1 MPTSRSLSVG
11 MTGYIP
17 DTGSLFIDIDHDAHM
32 VSGNGEREKQFM
44 MISGMISSAY
54 EGFVWEQFTGLP
66 SVSTMALLY
75 EAIEEETE
83 LEIVTKDN
91 YNEKKADLKLSA
103 STRTSIEK
111 ELAAGKVVIIPQEQT
126 EILDWQGSGYIVLE
140 PGTMAGAYKI
150 EGGLNGGSCGEEV
163 ALAFLVNLIIAAADV
178 YQIVGMAASALSLFA
193 MGPAGIAAG
202 IVLMIFA
209 AAMLTATIAFY
220 CENYAL
226 MDAYLNGDEAAGEE
240 LKWNLVS
247 SVLLSFLFWGVGKAV
262 GYGVKKLAAQTLA
275 EKAPKIA
282 ERLIRIFD
290 DPGDAYRWYNSMKKA
305 NFADDL
311 IADMADMLGRD
322 ARSKLGNLA
331 AKGMSS
337 ELLEML
343 ARNAD
348 LLEKFSLTDLLA
360 FKNAASKAD
369 DIVRLLSK
377 RGRGFVNLYR
387 AYGDDAVTVALKL
400 GDGALDDLQ
409 KYGLELIGLVR
420 TKGDDFARLYQKYG
434 SEFVAKCLR
443 YGDDVFVNAAKYG
456 DDYIELLMRYGDDVM
471 EGLRLHGDDFMEQY
485 RKRGDEF
492 IDDFLKRGDEAL
504 KGGSPGTI
512 RPNTETIKS
521 IQAAIKKNGLSEESF
536 LNFMRKSS
544 GELTPSEAKIM
555 ENIRKSVPV
564 PNKDTPLQ
572 KVIDPQ
578 YISSYLD
585 GSFVKFNE
593 GKIKGC
599 MTTVADVGE
608 LNTPKALFEGLR
620 LDYPGTPFSPGDSSV
635 TVIRFITDDVDNLIV
650 PFGDAMPN
658 PAGGKVSEML
668 PPFTGNGFTS
678 ALNGQII
685 PEFYSEGLS
694 LKNGAQMIEITN
706 GGKEILKAIYDGD
719 LMRFISID

>member
-1 MPTSRSLSVG
+1 MLQNSAFSFETSEIIYPTSG
-11 MTGYIP
+11 
-17 DTGSLFIDIDHDAHM
+17 F
-32 VSGNGEREKQFM
+32 GNF
-44 MISGMISSAY
+44 
-54 EGFVWEQFTGLP
+54 
-66 SVSTMALLY
+66 
-75 EAIEEETE
+75 
-83 LEIVTKDN
+83 
-91 YNEKKADLKLSA
+91 
-103 STRTSIEK
+103 
-111 ELAAGKVVIIPQEQT
+111 KVVT
-126 EILDWQGSGYIVLE
+126 
-140 PGTMAGAYKI
+140 
-150 EGGLNGGSCGEEV
+150 
-163 ALAFLVNLIIAAADV
+163 
-178 YQIVGMAASALSLFA
+178 
-193 MGPAGIAAG
+193 
-202 IVLMIFA
+202 
-209 AAMLTATIAFY
+209 
-220 CENYAL
+220 
-226 MDAYLNGDEAAGEE
+226 
-240 LKWNLVS
+240 
-247 SVLLSFLFWGVGKAV
+247 V
-262 GYGVKKLAAQTLA
+262 GYGIKKLAAQTLA

-504 KGGSPGTI
+504 KGGLDTKKNDLVNKIKGI
-512 RPNTETIKS
+512 RGRMPNTDLAKRGNMAVADVNILGVKDNFVAHSKINMEMDKGADVADFS
-521 IQAAIKKNGLSEESF
+521 YLKPESERIFTTYVEDQYP
-536 LNFMRKSS
+536 RYHD
-544 GELTPSEAKIM
+544 TEAKIL
-555 ENIRKSVPV
+555 EDIASQISD
-564 PNKDTPLQ
+564 PNVSGT
-572 KVIDPQ
+572 ID
-578 YISSYLD
+578 L
-585 GSFVKFNE
+585 
-593 GKIKGC
+593 
-599 MTTVADVGE
+599 
-608 LNTPKALFEGLR
+608 
-620 LDYPGTPFSPGDSSV
+620 
-635 TVIRFITDDVDNLIV
+635 
-650 PFGDAMPN
+650 
-658 PAGGKVSEML
+658 
-668 PPFTGNGFTS
+668 
-678 ALNGQII
+678 
-685 PEFYSEGLS
+685 YSEQACCQS
-694 LKNGAQMIEITN
+694 CSNIIFEFRSMFPNITLN
-706 GGKEILKAIYDGD
+706 IFVE
-719 LMRFISID
+719 